1 MKMLSPNV
9 TLWWVTDPSFDP
21 NSPSA
26 AKLNAALNL
35 SQAVTS
41 GYTLGPTKSDVAT
54 AQAITDSSK
63 FETPTFIN
71 YAGKLKFFRESDQA
85 NTTSVYYQAFNTFKA
100 GTANGA
106 SLTTGYIV
114 RRVGMLSTITGQAG
128 QVVESFKFIP
138 DNPIDDATDKAEIFF
153 EVNFQQQ
160 GSMGLFKTLL
170 A

>member
-9 TLWWVTDPSFDP
+9 TLWWVTDPSYDP
-21 NSPSA
+21 QNPSA
-26 AKLNAALNL
+26 AKLTAALNL
-35 SQAVTS
+35 SQAVAS

-63 FETPTFIN
+63 FETPTFTN
-71 YAGKLKFFRESDQA
+71 YAGKLKFFRESDQT
-85 NTTSVYYQAFNTFKA
+85 NTTSPYYLAFNQFKA
-100 GTANGA
+100 GTSNGT
-106 SLTTGYIV
+106 SLVSGYIV
-114 RRVGMLSTITGQAG
+114 RRVGMLNNITAQAG

>member
-21 NSPSA
+21 NNPSA

-63 FETPTFIN
+63 FETPTFTN
-71 YAGKLKFFRESDQA
+71 YTGKLKFFRESDQA
-85 NTTSVYYQAFNTFKA
+85 NTTSAYYLAFNAFKA
-100 GTANGA
+100 GTANGTNLA
-106 SLTTGYIV
+106 SGYLV
-114 RRVGMLSTITGQAG
+114 RRVGMLSTITAQIGQ
-128 QVVESFKFIP
+128 QVESFKFIP
-138 DNPIDDATDKAEIFF
+138 DNPIDDATDKAEVFF
-153 EVNFQQQ
+153 EVDFNQQ
-160 GSMGLFKTLL
+160 GSMALFKSLL